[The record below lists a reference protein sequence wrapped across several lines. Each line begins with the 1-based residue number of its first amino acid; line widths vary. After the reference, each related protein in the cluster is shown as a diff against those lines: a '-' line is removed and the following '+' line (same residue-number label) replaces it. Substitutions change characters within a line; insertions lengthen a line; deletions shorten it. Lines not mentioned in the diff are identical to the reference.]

1 MDAAFPQTIAEKV
14 LSRRNRAQSPV
25 RAGEMIDAD
34 IDGLLVVMYQ
44 FFRNAFKKIGF
55 PDGPPT
61 VWDPARVYLMSEHVQ
76 PPPTVLEAYTNH
88 FARLDAERLGL
99 EHFLDSEPGVCHQM
113 MLDHGFVRPGE
124 LVVGCDSHTI
134 SYGGI
139 NVVSTGIGT
148 NEAAYAWTFGQ
159 LYFTVPE
166 TIKIVLT
173 GSTRDYPYGK
183 DIILYLA
190 GQYGETFAQG
200 RALEFTG
207 PLAASM
213 DIATRLT
220 IADHAV
226 EIGAK
231 FGVFEADEKTLE
243 YVRSRTDLPFEPV
256 AADPGARYAQVI
268 ELDCDE
274 IGFQV
279 AKPYRFD
286 NVVPVADA
294 VGVRI
299 DQARLGSCANGRFED
314 IEIAARMLEGRKVA
328 PGVRFYISPASMGV
342 YRQCVD
348 AGLISVLLAA
358 GAQVLD
364 PGCTICQTPGIVLN
378 EEVCITATTRNY
390 HGRFGGSQT
399 ADAQIYLASPATVT
413 ASAIEGRIADPTEYL
428 R

>member
-1 MDAAFPQTIAEKV
+1 MHAPFPQTIAEKV
-14 LSRRNRAQSPV
+14 LSRRNRAGEPV
-25 RAGEMIDAD
+25 RAGDMIDAD

-61 VWDPARVYLMSEHVQ
+61 VWDPQRVYLMSEHVQ
-76 PPPTVLEAYTNH
+76 PPPTVLEAYTNLH
-88 FARLDAERLGL
+88 ARRDAERLGL
-99 EHFLDSEPGVCHQM
+99 AHFIDSEPGVCHQM

-139 NVVSTGIGT
+139 NAVSTGIGT
-148 NEAAYAWTFGQ
+148 NEAAYAWSFGQ

-166 TIKIVLT
+166 TIKIVLH
-173 GSTRDYPYGK
+173 GEPRNHPFGK
-183 DIILYLA
+183 DVILYLA
-190 GQYGETFAQG
+190 GRYGETFAQG

-207 PLAASM
+207 PLAEKM

-226 EIGAK
+226 EVGAK
-231 FGVFEADEKTLE
+231 FGVFDADDKTLD
-243 YVRSRTDLPFEPV
+243 YVRARTDAPFEPV
-256 AADPGARYAQVI
+256 SADPGATYADVI
-268 ELDCDE
+268 EIDCDQ

-286 NVVPVADA
+286 NVVPVGEI
-294 VGVRI
+294 VGVPI

-314 IEIAARMLEGRKVA
+314 IEIAARMLEGRRVA

-342 YRQCVD
+342 YRKCVD
-348 AGLISVLLAA
+348 AGLIGTLLEA
-358 GAQVLD
+358 GAQVLE
-364 PGCTICQTPGIVLN
+364 PGCSICQSPGIVLN